1 MRSGGKGRTL
11 KAFTAN
17 FLDAPSKRVIKAA
30 EAVIGL
36 MRTDHIIGYA

>member
-1 MRSGGKGRTL
+1 SGGEGRTL

-30 EAVIGL
+30 EAGIRL
-36 MRTDHIIGYA
+36 MRANHIIGYP